1 MVALSI
7 LGLNWCQHAGWKVVL
22 REAGRGRRLQVT
34 LSPEEAVVVGHELA
48 QRSSERSG
56 LYLLVGALLRE
67 QPHLASI
74 NLALTES
81 NRARTA
87 LVVRADERETAYPTS
102 AADGIALAL
111 RARLPIF
118 ADETLLDAFGIDD
131 DSVSVLDADAGP
143 GTSPIPQ
150 PFRRA
155 LGNQPS

>member
-7 LGLNWCQHAGWKVVL
+7 LGLNWCQHAGWKIVL

-48 QRSSERSG
+48 QHSSERSG
-56 LYLLVGALLRE
+56 LYLLIGALLRE

-87 LVVRADERETAYPTS
+87 LVVRADESETAYPTS
-102 AADGIALAL
+102 AADGIALAV
-111 RARLPIF
+111 RARLQRGVKQRARTRHQYRASAVRAIRVYVF
-118 ADETLLDAFGIDD
+118 
-131 DSVSVLDADAGP
+131 
-143 GTSPIPQ
+143 
-150 PFRRA
+150 PFED
-155 LGNQPS
+155 PSR